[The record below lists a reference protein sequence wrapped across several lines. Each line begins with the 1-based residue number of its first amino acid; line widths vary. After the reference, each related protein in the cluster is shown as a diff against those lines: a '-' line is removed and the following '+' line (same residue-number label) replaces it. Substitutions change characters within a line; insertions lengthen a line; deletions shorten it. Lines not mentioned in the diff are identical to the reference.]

1 MSSNNIV
8 IVKNYIYPESLED
21 GSDVGR
27 SLGTTPPERVVVSTP
42 CRHVTGV
49 HVTES
54 VRVYRSESLPRRV
67 ESPFEILGIDADASD
82 EEIVAAYRQ
91 RVKEAHPDQGGS
103 AAEFQRVRA
112 AYEELQQG
120 YQPDALDVADAVDQT
135 TNGESD
141 GTDDP
146 ATADAREPSG
156 PHIEYLNF
164 ETFSDHG
171 WDLGDDDLF
180 EKAAAADL
188 APEDYGV
195 FSYDDGRNLLQSAED
210 CGYSWPF
217 ACRGGACANCAV
229 AVVEGEVEMPSNHI
243 LSQEMVDR
251 GIRLSCISEPISDE
265 LKVIYN
271 IKHLPG
277 LDDLRLPPQQFGGA
291 ND

>member
-1 MSSNNIV
+1 M
-8 IVKNYIYPESLED
+8 
-21 GSDVGR
+21 
-27 SLGTTPPERVVVSTP
+27 
-42 CRHVTGV
+42 
-49 HVTES
+49 
-54 VRVYRSESLPRRV
+54 
-67 ESPFEILGIDADASD
+67 ESPFEILGIDAEASD
-82 EEIVAAYRQ
+82 EEIVAAYRK

-103 AAEFQRVRA
+103 TAEFQRVRT

-120 YQPDALDVADAVDQT
+120 YQPDALNVADEAVDDT
-135 TNGESD
+135 ETDETD
-141 GTDDP
+141 GPP
-146 ATADAREPSG
+146 ATAEGTEPEPTG
-156 PHIEYLNF
+156 PQVEYLNF

-180 EKAAAADL
+180 EKAATADL
-188 APEDYGV
+188 APEDYGR

-251 GIRLSCISEPISDE
+251 GIRLSCISEPVSDE

>member
-1 MSSNNIV
+1 M
-8 IVKNYIYPESLED
+8 L
-21 GSDVGR
+21 R
-27 SLGTTPPERVVVSTP
+27 SPTP
-42 CRHVTGV
+42 
-49 HVTES
+49 
-54 VRVYRSESLPRRV
+54 LRV
-67 ESPFEILGIDADASD
+67 ESPFDILGIDPEASD
-82 EEIVAAYRQ
+82 EEIVSAYRE

-103 AAEFQRVRA
+103 TDEFQRVRT
-112 AYEELQQG
+112 AYEQLQRG
-120 YQPDALDVADAVDQT
+120 YQPDALDVAEDEVAADEADET
-135 TNGESD
+135 SESTD
-141 GTDDP
+141 GTAQSTDDDP
-146 ATADAREPSG
+146 TDTG
-156 PHIEYLNF
+156 PRVEYLNY

-188 APEDYGV
+188 TPEDYGV
-195 FSYDDGRNLLQSAED
+195 FSYDGGRNLLQTAED

-229 AVVEGEVEMPSNHI
+229 AVVEGAVEMPSNHI

-251 GIRLSCISEPISDE
+251 GIRLSCISEPTTDH
-265 LKVIYN
+265 LKIIYN